1 MQRDNIITA
10 TANFKKEN
18 SKKGMAIAS
27 NIVTSTKADYNKK
40 A

>member
-1 MQRDNIITA
+1 MQRDNTVTA

-18 SKKGMAIAS
+18 SKKGMVIAS
-27 NIVTSTKADYNKK
+27 NIVTSIKADYNKE